1 MKNRLLALM
10 ALCGATSSTMPLW
23 ASENWPDPTLSFV
36 DPNLTQDETGGG
48 VYYIYHVATQK
59 FMVNGNYKDTW
70 GTELVVGDEGQEVTL
85 SYGEDY
91 ELARRPESDP
101 DRTTAKGWRLSMMN
115 APSNGGY
122 HELFIREASMV
133 ICVDHNKQGH
143 ILWKIT
149 KQDDGNYRIKILDE
163 DTKFGVNASGGLY
176 KNAYM
181 GVNEG
186 ETGVNPVLDTNM
198 AGFENGQLDW
208 KFVTPE
214 AYNVYKA
221 KKKLQEQLDAA
232 DVAGFDKIADYA
244 ALYNRTDATA
254 EEVEQ
259 AVEDLKLDIL
269 EFKYSSATS
278 GKPIEVTELISQP
291 SFNESTDGWVTKR
304 EGSSG
309 NFTRKAGDKMIAS
322 DGKECEN
329 FFEYWIP
336 SAEGNQPNWSIT
348 QELKDLP
355 DGKYRLGAYI
365 MTNVLA
371 QGDVTGPKG
380 RFLMAKTLAGEVRK
394 EADVPAI
401 EDPNH
406 SNGYFAPY
414 TLEFSVIGGT
424 ATIGMVVE
432 NANSNWTAVDNFTLQ
447 YLGKADAATVRSML
461 EQNIK
466 DAEAKYA
473 EYTGANERFSVS
485 GQQKYEETIKAAQDA
500 VANEQ
505 LDDETLMGFIT
516 MVQLRMDSLAMDISA
531 YKTLAQKSAELEEA
545 YAGTEYEEVGLP
557 LYEDYLDLLA
567 DGLAQRTFNPNE
579 VDSIQPRAD
588 RILKQAVLESLQSED
603 GLRTVTGLFTNM
615 DFSNG
620 TNGWTLTGKGDLKH
634 DNTGVA
640 ELWNAKGGDGEVS
653 QELNGLPSGS
663 YKITMQGFYSPSSN
677 NSNSWQQSWGQEGDT
692 ANDILG
698 SLFANDASVKLH
710 HVMDYPLTE
719 EEKGTAERYEQ
730 ITFTDDPQ
738 YKDKWLVR
746 LKPAVAETFT
756 KFPDRYVN
764 EVICYVGEDGKLRL
778 GIKTATASVDW
789 TGTWTVFDKFE
800 VEYLGAE
807 DMTGAETSINAL
819 IATATDMVNKE
830 VLTTQ
835 EAKDGLN
842 AAIESANKAVS
853 EGLTLEVYNEQVA
866 GLNAAIKAGQEA
878 IDAATALEKRNDNHN
893 DKLTSVGEES
903 YDAYVDTDG
912 FAELEKV
919 VLEIEG
925 KISGEGIFASMEEID
940 GYNVKLDKAY
950 TKMMSGNY
958 DYASA
963 SKEDKL
969 DVTGLIINPNFQ
981 KRTYDA
987 TTAEWKDASSADG
1000 WTTTGGTAT
1009 GGLNYEIFN
1018 DSCEIHQKLYNM
1030 PAGYYRLVY
1039 NGFYRGGDI
1048 TPAALTRRDSTEE
1061 VLNAEVY
1068 LEGKESKW
1076 NNKLASIF
1084 DNVQEYKY
1092 TSGDKVL
1099 PDSLFTNEY
1108 QDLLYHCIVNDVAG
1122 AKAAFEDGKY
1132 EGNFSF
1138 RVEEGEEPV
1147 LGVRKTGKI
1156 TNDWTCFDN
1165 FRLYYYGDGDANMPD
1180 DFVSSVE
1187 EAVADGKATVV
1198 SSAWYT
1204 INGVRVAE
1212 PKQRGIY
1219 IRQDKMSDGTTQS
1232 VKVMV
1237 R

>member
-1 MKNRLLALM
+1 M
-10 ALCGATSSTMPLW
+10 
-23 ASENWPDPTLSFV
+23 
-36 DPNLTQDETGGG
+36 
-48 VYYIYHVATQK
+48 
-59 FMVNGNYKDTW
+59 
-70 GTELVVGDEGQEVTL
+70 
-85 SYGEDY
+85 
-91 ELARRPESDP
+91 
-101 DRTTAKGWRLSMMN
+101 
-115 APSNGGY
+115 
-122 HELFIREASMV
+122 
-133 ICVDHNKQGH
+133 
-143 ILWKIT
+143 
-149 KQDDGNYRIKILDE
+149 
-163 DTKFGVNASGGLY
+163 
-176 KNAYM
+176 
-181 GVNEG
+181 
-186 ETGVNPVLDTNM
+186 
-198 AGFENGQLDW
+198 
-208 KFVTPE
+208 
-214 AYNVYKA
+214 
-221 KKKLQEQLDAA
+221 
-232 DVAGFDKIADYA
+232 
-244 ALYNRTDATA
+244 
-254 EEVEQ
+254 
-259 AVEDLKLDIL
+259 
-269 EFKYSSATS
+269 
-278 GKPIEVTELISQP
+278 
-291 SFNESTDGWVTKR
+291 
-304 EGSSG
+304 
-309 NFTRKAGDKMIAS
+309 
-322 DGKECEN
+322 
-329 FFEYWIP
+329 
-336 SAEGNQPNWSIT
+336 
-348 QELKDLP
+348 
-355 DGKYRLGAYI
+355 
-365 MTNVLA
+365 
-371 QGDVTGPKG
+371 
-380 RFLMAKTLAGEVRK
+380 
-394 EADVPAI
+394 
-401 EDPNH
+401 
-406 SNGYFAPY
+406 
-414 TLEFSVIGGT
+414 
-424 ATIGMVVE
+424 
-432 NANSNWTAVDNFTLQ
+432 Q

-485 GQQKYEETIKAAQDA
+485 GQQKYEETMKAAKDA

-516 MVQLRMDSLAMDISA
+516 TVQLRMDSLAMDISA

-698 SLFANDASVKLH
+698 SLFANDASV
-710 HVMDYPLTE
+710 
-719 EEKGTAERYEQ
+719 A
-730 ITFTDDPQ
+730 
-738 YKDKWLVR
+738 
-746 LKPAVAETFT
+746 

-764 EVICYVGEDGKLRL
+764 EVVCYVGEDGKLRL

-842 AAIESANKAVS
+842 TAIESANKAVS
-853 EGLTLEVYNEQVA
+853 EGFTLEVYNEQVA

-940 GYNVKLDKAY
+940 DYNAKINKAY
-950 TKMMSGNY
+950 TKMVSGVI
-958 DYASA
+958 DFSTA
-963 SKEDKL
+963 SKDAPV
-969 DVTGLIINPNFQ
+969 DATGLIITPGFQ
-981 KRTYDA
+981 TRTFNE
-987 TTAEWKDASSADG
+987 TTQVWEDASSSDG
-1000 WTTTGGTAT
+1000 WTATGGTAT
-1009 GGLNYEIFN
+1009 SGLNYEIFN
-1018 DSCEIHQKLYNM
+1018 DTAGIHQKLYNM

-1039 NGFYRGGDI
+1039 NGFYRAGDI
-1048 TPAALTRRDSTEE
+1048 TPAALSRREGVE
-1061 VLNAEVY
+1061 PLNAQVY
-1068 LEGKESKW
+1068 LDGNESKW
-1076 NNKLASIF
+1076 NKKLVSIF
-1084 DNVQEYKY
+1084 ENLSEYKY
-1092 TSGDKVL
+1092 TTDDKAVADTL
-1099 PDSLFTNEY
+1099 LTPEDEGM
-1108 QDLLYHCIVNDVAG
+1108 LYHFIINGVSG
-1122 AKAAFEDGKY
+1122 AKIVFEEGKY
-1132 EGNFSF
+1132 EGDFSF

-1165 FRLYYYGDGDANMPD
+1165 FKLLYYGDGDANKPD
-1180 DFVSSVE
+1180 DIDDALDTNIDEVVT
-1187 EAVADGKATVV
+1187 DGKATVV

-1219 IRQDKMSDGTTQS
+1219 IRQDKMSDGTTKA

>member
-59 FMVNGNYKDTW
+59 FMTNGDWKNNWK
-70 GTELVVGDEGQEVTL
+70 TELVVGDEGQEITL

-91 ELARRPESDP
+91 ELVRRPEGDP
-101 DRTTAKGWRLSMMN
+101 DRTTAKGWRMSMMN
-115 APSNGGY
+115 GPTNGGY
-122 HELFIREASMV
+122 HELFIREASMA

-269 EFKYSSATS
+269 EFKYSSASETS
-278 GKPIEVTELISQP
+278 PADLTAMIKNA
-291 SFNESTDGWVTKR
+291 SFESADGWTSWRANNNNNFGIVTKNKG
-304 EGSSG
+304 EIG
-309 NFTRKAGDKMIAS
+309 TS
-322 DGKECEN
+322 DGFDFRT
-329 FFEYWIP
+329 FFERWVATPPTGDYYIEQ
-336 SAEGNQPNWSIT
+336 SLSE
-348 QELKDLP
+348 LP
-355 DGKYRLGAYI
+355 DGKYRLKAYI
-365 MTNVLA
+365 MTQQTAEN
-371 QGDVTGPKG
+371 GGPKG
-380 RFLMAKTLAGEVRK
+380 LFLYAKTVAGESKK
-394 EADVPAI
+394 EADTPSPDGSSYA
-401 EDPNH
+401 
-406 SNGYFAPY
+406 APY
-414 TLEFSVIGGT
+414 TVDFSVIGGT
-424 ATIGMVVE
+424 ATVGMRSE
-432 NANSNWTAVDNFTLQ
+432 GSKDGWSAVGYFTLQ
-447 YLGKADAATVRSML
+447 YMGKAGAITMRDAL
-461 EQNIK
+461 NQNITE
-466 DAEAKYA
+466 AEQQYA
-473 EYTGANERFSVS
+473 NDIAGKKHSKEGDK
-485 GQQKYEETIKAAQDA
+485 KYEEMIALAKEA
-500 VANEQ
+500 VTNNEVTDDSLQSIANS
-505 LDDETLMGFIT
+505 LL
-516 MVQLRMDSLAMDISA
+516 LRMDSLVLDVKA
-531 YKTLAQKSAELEEA
+531 YENLDAKINELDTELENSIYTKEGVVFDDYEDYLAELEEA
-545 YAGTEYEEVGLP
+545 R
-557 LYEDYLDLLA
+557 
-567 DGLAQRTFNPNE
+567 DGGTFNPNE
-579 VDSIQPRAD
+579 LDSIQPRAD
-588 RILKQAVLESLQSED
+588 RLLKAGVVAALTD
-603 GLRTVTGLFTNM
+603 GQTDNVTGMMTNPSFTK
-615 DFSNG
+615 SND
-620 TNGWTLTGKGDLKH
+620 GWTFTKNGNGDFKNDNTNVSEVWNGREWNVTQELTG
-634 DNTGVA
+634 
-640 ELWNAKGGDGEVS
+640 
-653 QELNGLPSGS
+653 LPEGS
-663 YKITMQGFYSPSSN
+663 YQVTMQGFYSPSSQN
-677 NSNSWQQSWGQEGDT
+677 DNKWQEGWGQEGDET
-692 ANDILG
+692 NKILA
-698 SLFANDASVKLH
+698 SLFGNDASTPLH
-710 HVMDYPLTE
+710 HVMDFPQD
-719 EEKGTAERYEQ
+719 EKL
-730 ITFTDDPQ
+730 TDDMDEITWDASLSGKYVCHGKASAQ
-738 YKDKWLVR
+738 
-746 LKPAVAETFT
+746 AVFEANPENYLSTLS
-756 KFPDRYVN
+756 
-764 EVICYVGEDGKLRL
+764 CYVGEDGILRV
-778 GIKTATASVDW
+778 GIKMSGV
-789 TGTWTVFDKFE
+789 TWNAAWAVFDNFQ
-800 VEYLGAE
+800 VTYLGAD
-807 DMTGAETSINAL
+807 DMSGAKSAL
-819 IATATDMVNKE
+819 DVQIQAAKDMLAAE
-830 VLTTQ
+830 SLTTQ
-835 EAKDGLN
+835 DAKDGLN
-842 AAIESANKAVS
+842 KAIEEAVAVADN
-853 EGLTLEVYNEQVA
+853 LTPETYKEHFYALTEAMEF
-866 GLNAAIKAGQEA
+866 GQDA
-878 IDAATALEKRNDNHN
+878 IDAATALETKKDNHA
-893 DKLTSVGEES
+893 DKLGSTGEGS
-903 YDAYVDTDG
+903 YEDYANTEG
-912 FAELEKV
+912 FEELDEV
-919 VLEIEG
+919 VLEIDE
-925 KISGEGIFASMEEID
+925 KINSDGIFASMEEID

-969 DVTGLIINPNFQ
+969 DVTGLIINPSFQ

-1018 DSCEIHQKLYNM
+1018 DTAGIHQKLYNM

-1039 NGFYRGGDI
+1039 NGFYRAGDI
-1048 TPAALTRRDSTEE
+1048 TPAALSRREGVE
-1061 VLNAEVY
+1061 PLNAQVY
-1068 LEGKESKW
+1068 LDGNESKW
-1076 NNKLASIF
+1076 NKKLVSIF
-1084 DNVQEYKY
+1084 ENLSEYKY
-1092 TSGDKVL
+1092 TTDDKAVADTL
-1099 PDSLFTNEY
+1099 LTPEDEGM
-1108 QDLLYHCIVNDVAG
+1108 LYHFIINGVSG
-1122 AKAAFEDGKY
+1122 AKIVFEEGKY
-1132 EGNFSF
+1132 EGDFSF

-1165 FRLYYYGDGDANMPD
+1165 FKLLYYGDGDANKPD
-1180 DFVSSVE
+1180 DIDDALDTNIDEVVT
-1187 EAVADGKATVV
+1187 DGKATVV